1 MLDRPHPPCY
11 TEDPHEVIRSMYQ
24 TLVRH
29 PQFKAQYGA
38 AVGLLVLA
46 MLSLALAY
54 QSRRPVTLEMSSAS
68 EQAYLARGFY
78 RPEEAFGVTYRWTD
92 GNAQIHLPGLGS
104 GASLR
109 LRVNLHEF
117 RPPPLAPDPVTISIN
132 GRRAARFTPGVE
144 LAAYDFDLPAGLIDW
159 RGDAT
164 IGLKSDTFIP
174 QQALASGS
182 TDERSL
188 GLFVDRV
195 QFEYGPGLII
205 PPLIVWVLL
214 AITIVLAFGFCQV
227 VHPNVRLGL
236 GASLALLAGEVIG
249 VVMAR
254 PWIAHNSPWIALTAF
269 SLYLIA
275 LRLKSSR
282 RPARGEQ
289 PPAAGLPES
298 AAHDVQPAAGPP
310 QKREIPRR
318 ETLSILALFVV
329 WRIVLMMIPVVG
341 ADVEAVGEC
350 CPQVDPTPLTSVWQA
365 AFERWYRWDALWYGS
380 IAQNGYQYAGARE
393 ASNVAF
399 FPFFP
404 LVNGL
409 VSRLSGLPVA
419 ASGPLVSTLL
429 ALGACMLLYRLM
441 RQETDD
447 ADAATRTAT
456 YLLAFPGAFYLT
468 IGYAEALYLLCSLT
482 AIYCARHGRWAL
494 SGGAAFLAGLTRL
507 HGVLLIVP
515 LAYEYGRQREFS
527 LRNVRADLVGVLGA
541 PLGVLTFMGYL
552 GLRFNQPMAYFQV
565 QGLFFNRKMAPGAF
579 PAFPGAT
586 LVNYLQGFV
595 NNPPSTEGV
604 IEIGVLILFLILTLE
619 AWIRLPR
626 VYGVYMLTL
635 ALFTLSS
642 GDLNGMPRY
651 ITPVFPIFMTLGLM
665 TKRPWA
671 ERAILIGSLS
681 VQAILALMFT
691 NGYWIA

>member
-1 MLDRPHPPCY
+1 MH
-11 TEDPHEVIRSMYQ
+11 Q
-24 TLVRH
+24 TLVRS
-29 PQFKAQYGA
+29 PQFKAQYWTA
-38 AVGLLVLA
+38 LCLLALA
-46 MLSLALAY
+46 MLTLALAY

-68 EQAYLARGFY
+68 EQVYLASGFY

-104 GASLR
+104 GAPIR

-117 RPPPLAPDPVTISIN
+117 RPPPLSPNPVTISIN
-132 GRRAARFTPGVE
+132 GRKVARFTPGAE
-144 LAAYDFDLPAGLIDW
+144 LAAYDFDLPAGLVDP

-174 QQALASGS
+174 KQALASGS

-195 QFEYGPGLII
+195 QLEYGPGLII

-214 AITIVLAFGFCQV
+214 TISIVLAYGFCQV
-227 VHPNVRLGL
+227 ICLDARLGL
-236 GASLALLAGEVIG
+236 GAGLVLLAGEVIG
-249 VVMAR
+249 VITAR
-254 PWIAHNSPWIALTAF
+254 PWVAHNSPWLAATVLSI
-269 SLYLIA
+269 YLIA
-275 LRLKSSR
+275 LRLKSSQ
-282 RPARGEQ
+282 RPARSGWS
-289 PPAAGLPES
+289 PAAGLP
-298 AAHDVQPAAGPP
+298 QPAPHDFRSATCPP
-310 QKREIPRR
+310 QKQEIPKF
-318 ETLSILALFVV
+318 EILSILAMFVA
-329 WRIVLMMIPVVG
+329 WRIALMMVPVVG
-341 ADVEAVGEC
+341 ADMEAVAEC

-365 AFERWYRWDALWYGS
+365 TFERWYRWDAIWYGS
-380 IAQNGYQYAGARE
+380 IAQNGYQYAGTRE
-393 ASNVAF
+393 PSNVAF
-399 FPFFP
+399 FPLFP

-409 VSRLSGLPVA
+409 VSRLFGLPVA

-429 ALGACMLLYRLM
+429 TLGACLLLYRLM
-441 RQETDD
+441 RRETDD
-447 ADAATRTAT
+447 PDAAARTAM

-468 IGYAEALYLLCSLT
+468 IGYAEALYLMCGLA
-482 AIYCARHGRWAL
+482 AIYWARRGRWAI

-515 LAYEYGRQREFS
+515 LGYEYWRQREFS
-527 LRNVRADLVGVLGA
+527 LRNIRADIVGVLGA
-541 PLGVLTFMGYL
+541 PLGVMTFMGYL
-552 GLRFNQPMAYFQV
+552 GLRFSQPMAYFQV

-579 PAFPGAT
+579 PAFPGTT
-586 LVNYLQGFV
+586 LVNYLQGFL
-595 NNPPSTEGV
+595 NNPPSTESV

-619 AWIRLPR
+619 AWVRLPR

-651 ITPVFPIFMTLGLM
+651 ITPVFPMFMALGLM
-665 TKRPWA
+665 AKRPWA
-671 ERAILIGSLS
+671 DRAILIGLLS
-681 VQAILALMFT
+681 VQAVLALMFT